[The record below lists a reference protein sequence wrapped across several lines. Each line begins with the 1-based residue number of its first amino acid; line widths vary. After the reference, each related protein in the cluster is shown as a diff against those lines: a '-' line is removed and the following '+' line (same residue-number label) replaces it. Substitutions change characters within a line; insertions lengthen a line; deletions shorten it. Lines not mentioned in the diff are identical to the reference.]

1 MPASPPTLR
10 PPPPAAGAAA
20 SAVPLGGPDAARR
33 QIRGS
38 SLLLGGRMLSLAV
51 NFATQIL
58 IVRYLSKADFGAFAY
73 GLSIVAL
80 GESLA
85 VLGLDKAISRF
96 LPIYDE
102 NGERG
107 KVFGTLLLAAGTVLT
122 LGLAFV
128 LLAFGL
134 HGFAGGDLGTNDQ
147 ALAVILILICL
158 SPIQALDDLLMGAF
172 AVFSKP
178 RAIFFRKYVLAPG
191 LRLAAIVLI
200 VLSQS
205 GVQQLAVGYV
215 VAGGIGVALYALM
228 LWQTL
233 RADGLLANM
242 TVRALRFPARELF
255 GFALPLVT
263 VDLLFVVMNTSNVWM
278 LQRFGNAADVADYR
292 VVQPAARLN
301 LMVMT
306 SFTLLFTPL
315 AARLF
320 ARGDRTGIRELYWRT
335 AAWIAVFSFPVFALT
350 FVSADAL
357 TVTLFGD
364 RYAASGT
371 ILALLA
377 VGYYFNAAL
386 GFNGLTLRV
395 YGLVRYVVVI
405 SVAVALANV
414 AINLVLIPPYGA
426 VGAAVGTCVTL
437 VVHNILKQAGLRKG
451 TGIGVFD
458 REHLGVYGA
467 IVVTALLLLAVQVL
481 LGPPAAV
488 SVVLVAAASAALLF
502 GTRSTLRVGETFPE
516 LRRVPVLRRMVA

>member
-1 MPASPPTLR
+1 V
-10 PPPPAAGAAA
+10 PPPSDPG
-20 SAVPLGGPDAARR
+20 SDAARR

-51 NFATQIL
+51 NFATQVL

-73 GLSIVAL
+73 GLSLVAL
-80 GESLA
+80 GESLSL
-85 VLGLDKAISRF
+85 LGLDKAISRF

-102 NGERG
+102 RGERG
-107 KVFGTLLLAAGTVLT
+107 KLFGTLLMAAGTVLSI
-122 LGLAFV
+122 GLAFV
-128 LLAFGL
+128 LLAVGL
-134 HGFAGGDLGTNDQ
+134 NGFAGGGMGGDEQ

-158 SPIQALDDLLMGAF
+158 SPIQALDDLMMGAF

-178 RAIFFRKYVLAPG
+178 RAIFFRKYVLAPA

-205 GVQQLAVGYV
+205 GVRELAVGYV
-215 VAGGIGVALYALM
+215 VAGGLGVALYVVM
-228 LWQTL
+228 LVQTL
-233 RADGLLANM
+233 RHDGLLRNM
-242 TVRALRFPARELF
+242 SVRALRFPAREVF
-255 GFALPLVT
+255 GFAVPLVT
-263 VDLLFVVMNTSNVWM
+263 VDLLFVVMNTTNVWM
-278 LQRFGNAADVADYR
+278 LQRFGSADDVADYR

-301 LMVMT
+301 LVVMT

-320 ARGDRTGIRELYWRT
+320 ARDDRKGIGELYWRT
-335 AAWIAVFSFPVFALT
+335 AAWIAVLSFPVFALT

-357 TVTLFGD
+357 TVALFGD

-377 VGYYFNAAL
+377 FGYYFNAAL

-414 AINLVLIPPYGA
+414 AVNLLLIPPYGA
-426 VGAAVGTCVTL
+426 VGAAVGTCATL
-437 VVHNILKQAGLRKG
+437 VVHNVLKQAGLRKG

-467 IVVTALLLLAVQVL
+467 IVATA
-481 LGPPAAV
+481 
-488 SVVLVAAASAALLF
+488 VVLVAVQALLAPPPVASVALVAV
-502 GTRSTLRVGETFPE
+502 GSALLLARTRATLRVGETFPE
-516 LRRVPVLRRMVA
+516 LRRIPLLRRMVG

>member
-1 MPASPPTLR
+1 
-10 PPPPAAGAAA
+10 
-20 SAVPLGGPDAARR
+20 
-33 QIRGS
+33 
-38 SLLLGGRMLSLAV
+38 
-51 NFATQIL
+51 
-58 IVRYLSKADFGAFAY
+58 
-73 GLSIVAL
+73 
-80 GESLA
+80 
-85 VLGLDKAISRF
+85 
-96 LPIYDE
+96 
-102 NGERG
+102 
-107 KVFGTLLLAAGTVLT
+107 
-122 LGLAFV
+122 
-128 LLAFGL
+128 
-134 HGFAGGDLGTNDQ
+134 
-147 ALAVILILICL
+147 
-158 SPIQALDDLLMGAF
+158 
-172 AVFSKP
+172 
-178 RAIFFRKYVLAPG
+178 
-191 LRLAAIVLI
+191 
-200 VLSQS
+200 
-205 GVQQLAVGYV
+205 
-215 VAGGIGVALYALM
+215 
-228 LWQTL
+228 
-233 RADGLLANM
+233 
-242 TVRALRFPARELF
+242 
-255 GFALPLVT
+255 
-263 VDLLFVVMNTSNVWM
+263 
-278 LQRFGNAADVADYR
+278 
-292 VVQPAARLN
+292 
-301 LMVMT
+301 MVMT

-357 TVTLFGD
+357 TVSLFGD

-426 VGAAVGTCVTL
+426 VGAAVGTCATL

-458 REHLGVYGA
+458 REHLRVYGA

>member
-1 MPASPPTLR
+1 MAASPPTLR
-10 PPPPAAGAAA
+10 PPPATAGA
-20 SAVPLGGPDAARR
+20 SAPGRPGGDAARK

-73 GLSIVAL
+73 GLSMVSL

-102 NGERG
+102 RGERG
-107 KVFGTLLLAAGTVLT
+107 KLFGTLLMAAGTVVSI
-122 LGLAFV
+122 GLAFL
-128 LLAFGL
+128 LLAIGL
-134 HGFAGGDLGTNDQ
+134 HGFAGGDLGSDDQ
-147 ALAVILILICL
+147 ALTVILILICL

-178 RAIFFRKYVLAPG
+178 RAIFFRKYVLAPA

-205 GVQQLAVGYV
+205 GVRELAIGYV
-215 VAGGIGVALYALM
+215 VAGGLGVALYVVM
-228 LWQTL
+228 LVQTL
-233 RADGLLANM
+233 RHDGLLRNVSAR
-242 TVRALRFPARELF
+242 TLRFPAREVF

-263 VDLLFVVMNTSNVWM
+263 VDLLFVVMNTTNVWM
-278 LQRFGNAADVADYR
+278 LERFGNANDVADYR
-292 VVQPAARLN
+292 VVQPAAKLN
-301 LMVMT
+301 LIVMT

-315 AARLF
+315 AARLY
-320 ARGDRTGIRELYWRT
+320 ARDDRKGISELYWRT
-335 AAWIAVFSFPVFALT
+335 AAWIAVLSFPVFALT
-350 FVSADAL
+350 FVSATPL

-364 RYAASGT
+364 RYASSGT

-395 YGLVRYVVVI
+395 YGLVRYVVLI
-405 SVAVALANV
+405 SVGVAIANV
-414 AINLVLIPPYGA
+414 AINLLLIPPYGA

-437 VVHNILKQAGLRKG
+437 VIHNILKQAGLRKG

-467 IVVTALLLLAVQVL
+467 IAATAVVLFAIQALFS
-481 LGPPAAV
+481 PPAVVSVALVAV
-488 SVVLVAAASAALLF
+488 SSAGLLV
-502 GTRSTLRVGETFPE
+502 GTRATLRVGETFPE
-516 LRRVPVLRRMVA
+516 LRRVPILRKMVA